1 MEDQTAS
8 QLNDLQQQV
17 NDHEDT
23 IAALQAKLDTLHG
36 AFYQNNFASSQDF
49 QKYSRFN
56 SRLKIP
62 NNASLPATCHVGE
75 ICASSGVAYVCSA
88 INTWTKIGTQT

>member
-1 MEDQTAS
+1 MDESNQ
-8 QLNDLQQQV
+8 QLADLQQQV

-36 AFYQNNFASSQDF
+36 TFYQNNFASSQDF
-49 QKYSRFN
+49 AKYSRFN

-62 NNASLPATCHVGE
+62 VNTSLPATCHIGE
-75 ICASSGVAYVCSA
+75 VCSSSGKLYVCSA
-88 INTWTKIGTQT
+88 VNTWTVAGSQS